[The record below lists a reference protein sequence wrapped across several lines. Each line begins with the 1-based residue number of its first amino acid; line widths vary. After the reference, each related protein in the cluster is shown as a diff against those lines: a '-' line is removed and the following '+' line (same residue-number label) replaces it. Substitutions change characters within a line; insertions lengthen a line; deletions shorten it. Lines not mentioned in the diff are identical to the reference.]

1 MKSKIIII
9 SEFFIILVLL
19 GLYINKSISF
29 SKNSLVIREPISPK
43 ESQISYEPLPHPRLS
58 FSAVTSLIDGKKK
71 NFTPKIEEITKD
83 IYLASGYMLGSM
95 MMVITNDGLV
105 IIDSGENGTI
115 AKETVKKFKEISNQ
129 RIRYIIYTHGHIDH
143 IYGAAAIKE
152 PGTEII
158 ASNLTEYMIEKD
170 LFLLNEFHTQARDNQ
185 RGESSSEFSLN
196 SPFKLPFKPFRPEMI
211 ASPTITFDKEYSFDL
226 GGKQFKLMLAPGETP
241 GQIIIWMP
249 EEKTVFC
256 GDLYY
261 KSFPNL
267 SSPMLEPRPV
277 KEWALSLDKIASLQP
292 EYLIPSHTAAIK
304 GKENV
309 QQVLQNHS
317 EAIKYVY
324 NKTID
329 AINAGLTVDEAV
341 QNIHLPNHLVDLP
354 QLKEVYGRVDWSIR
368 GIYQKETG
376 WYNGDGTDL
385 NPLPKNHLSA
395 EVVELSGG
403 ADKLLQRAIELQLAG
418 EHQLV
423 CEICDLVI
431 NANPKD
437 KMAYIIKSHSLDYL
451 GYMHGNANMFGFYR
465 SAAAIQREQSF
476 K

>member
-1 MKSKIIII
+1 
-9 SEFFIILVLL
+9 
-19 GLYINKSISF
+19 
-29 SKNSLVIREPISPK
+29 
-43 ESQISYEPLPHPRLS
+43 
-58 FSAVTSLIDGKKK
+58 
-71 NFTPKIEEITKD
+71 
-83 IYLASGYMLGSM
+83 
-95 MMVITNDGLV
+95 
-105 IIDSGENGTI
+105 
-115 AKETVKKFKEISNQ
+115 
-129 RIRYIIYTHGHIDH
+129 
-143 IYGAAAIKE
+143 
-152 PGTEII
+152 
-158 ASNLTEYMIEKD
+158 
-170 LFLLNEFHTQARDNQ
+170 
-185 RGESSSEFSLN
+185 
-196 SPFKLPFKPFRPEMI
+196 MI

-451 GYMHGNANMFGFYR
+451 GYMYGNANMFGFYR